1 MLEKIIENSVDFML
15 LKPLDYFE
23 KVEKNYKKN
32 QKIKNLMKRIEKDGK
47 FRRFTLNLE
56 EFLDLLKENK
66 LKLSNE
72 KVSLNRDQDFEI
84 NLDLF
89 DCIIL
94 NSGHKNFRKFSLKG
108 FRSEQRNNVITI
120 EFIGEPQKMKLQN
133 IYYTGRNGMKLKI
146 RCVNDIPQYH
156 ENEEFVLTK
165 KYGNMTSGEL
175 MKMFGKDF
183 MKSDLEVFDENNE
196 TEVYFNPYEY
206 FSNFRWFAYERIGKY
221 IVRKWSR
228 GYEATADFYLEEKG
242 EFDPDK
248 YSFHKNKKNPLLT
261 ISSMINNRYK
271 NATRYLSEGFEL
283 FEFTNWIEGYCAN
296 DEDYKKYGFDKLL
309 GIEKSTFSQ
318 SGELAK
324 MFSFAKIKLKK
335 SELKI
340 PEGHKENEE
349 IGANFYPV
357 RIEFLDENFE
367 TLGIITFDK
376 FTIATFEGFKN
387 YKTF

>member
-120 EFIGEPQKMKLQN
+120 EFIGEPQKMKS
-133 IYYTGRNGMKLKI
+133 
-146 RCVNDIPQYH
+146 C
-156 ENEEFVLTK
+156 
-165 KYGNMTSGEL
+165 SC
-175 MKMFGKDF
+175 
-183 MKSDLEVFDENNE
+183 
-196 TEVYFNPYEY
+196 
-206 FSNFRWFAYERIGKY
+206 
-221 IVRKWSR
+221 IV
-228 GYEATADFYLEEKG
+228 KG
-242 EFDPDK
+242 F
-248 YSFHKNKKNPLLT
+248 
-261 ISSMINNRYK
+261 
-271 NATRYLSEGFEL
+271 
-283 FEFTNWIEGYCAN
+283 
-296 DEDYKKYGFDKLL
+296 
-309 GIEKSTFSQ
+309 
-318 SGELAK
+318 
-324 MFSFAKIKLKK
+324 
-335 SELKI
+335 
-340 PEGHKENEE
+340 
-349 IGANFYPV
+349 
-357 RIEFLDENFE
+357 
-367 TLGIITFDK
+367 
-376 FTIATFEGFKN
+376 
-387 YKTF
+387 